1 MLAAES
7 KLMLALFEIG
17 LRGIGKMKKSGIKGG
32 MIIVTSIGLMCLMA
46 LSVVA
51 PVASAATAPSWNYAF
66 PMGGARSQ
74 ATVVQADN
82 GVVYVIGGY
91 TTVATTATTLN
102 SAYNPSTGTWTALA
116 PLPTATRGASG
127 GIGADGRIYIFD
139 GTTPATQIYNIT
151 TDVWSS
157 GALEPTSGYIWE
169 SKSAMNGDK
178 AYVFGGEG
186 GSSYRNLTSIY
197 NITSDSWSSGA
208 DMPDGAKAGAV
219 VADSE
224 CAYYIGGENDSS
236 LATVNV
242 SRYSFAADSWSI
254 MAPLPSALCA
264 EGATIGPDGLIYVF
278 GGADTALNTGMGT
291 VYSETYTYDRDSNTW
306 ATVDDMNIA
315 RAWLGA
321 AVSDNKILAIGGNTP
336 STVYSTV
343 ESLNLLQNLLDNLQ
357 NQVTLLQNQVTLLQ
371 SQLAQ
376 ANNDI
381 SGLDGD
387 VSNLTAKNALLKAQ
401 LVELSAQLNQT
412 RDDLTAALGDT
423 DNNVNDAKS
432 TADSANLIGMIAVV
446 LAVVAIVVAV
456 VSMVFKKKS

>member
-1 MLAAES
+1 
-7 KLMLALFEIG
+7 
-17 LRGIGKMKKSGIKGG
+17 MKRLG
-32 MIIVTSIGLMCLMA
+32 MKCRMIVATSIGLVCLMA
-46 LSVVA
+46 LSVFA
-51 PVASAATAPSWNYAF
+51 PVASAAAAPSWNYAF
-66 PMGGARSQ
+66 AMGGARSQ

-91 TTVATTATTLN
+91 TTTATTATTLN

-116 PLPTATRGASG
+116 PLPTATRGACG

-139 GTTPATQIYNIT
+139 GTTSATQIYNIT
-151 TDVWSS
+151 TDSWSA
-157 GALEPTSGYIWE
+157 GALEPTGGYIWE
-169 SKSAMNGDK
+169 AKSAMNGDK

-186 GSSYRNLTSIY
+186 GGVSYRNLTSIY
-197 NITSDSWSSGA
+197 NITADSWSSGA
-208 DMPDGAKAGAV
+208 DMPDGVTAGAV

-224 CAYYIGGENDSS
+224 YAYYFGGENESG

-242 SRYSFAADSWSI
+242 SRYNFAADSWSI
-254 MAPLPSALCA
+254 IAPLPGALCA
-264 EGATIGPDGLIYVF
+264 EGAAIGPDGLIYVF
-278 GGADTALNTGMGT
+278 GGANTALNTGMGT

-336 STVYSTV
+336 LTVYSTV

-357 NQVTLLQNQVTLLQ
+357 NQATLLQNQVTLLQ

-376 ANNDI
+376 ANSNI
-381 SGLDGD
+381 AGLQGNVTD
-387 VSNLTAKNALLKAQ
+387 LAAQNAQLKAQ
-401 LVELSAQLNQT
+401 LVVVSALLNQT
-412 RDDLTAALGDT
+412 KADLTAALDDT

-432 TADSANLIGMIAVV
+432 TADTANLIGMIAVV